1 MRNKNF
7 IITTTLMITIIVD
20 VMGMGLVFPVMPALF
35 FNVDHALVSADMS
48 EHWRHFYF
56 GVAMAAWPLGMLI
69 GSPYLGD
76 LSDKLG
82 RKKVIIICLSGV
94 LITNILAGF
103 AVNAELLA
111 VFIFVRFLSGFFSGS
126 FPIAQAM
133 MVDISDASNKAKNIS
148 LVTLAAS
155 SGFIVG
161 PLITSASTLPAVQS
175 IFNYSVPFYIA
186 GLVSLLNLISV
197 IIFLPRTRAARP
209 DIKVPLLKGLLVIGE
224 VLSDARIKK
233 LLIAFVLMFL
243 GWGFYCMNLAL
254 LMENAFH
261 YSTSMIALLFAFTAL
276 SNVLGILFL
285 QPIMLRN
292 FSLKKICLIFSL
304 VLVVLL
310 LLSANST
317 WAGMQWIVG
326 IIMPG
331 IQMVFYTAI
340 MTLFS
345 NAVSADEQGKV
356 MGGADAGAALAWMT
370 NSFAVGVLTD
380 FSILL
385 PLFIGAF
392 CMLCSS
398 VFFTRF
404 VKLNQN

>member
-1 MRNKNF
+1 MKNKNF

-35 FNVDHALVSADMS
+35 FNAHHTLVAATMS
-48 EHWRHFYF
+48 QHWRHFYF

-82 RKKVIIICLSGV
+82 RKKVIIICLIGV

-103 AVNAELLA
+103 AVSSELLTT
-111 VFIFVRFLSGFFSGS
+111 FIVVRFLSGFFSGS

-133 MVDISDASNKAKNIS
+133 MVDISDETNKAKNIS

-161 PLITSASTLPAVQS
+161 PLITSASTLPAVQA

-197 IIFLPRTRAARP
+197 ILFLPKTKAARP
-209 DIKVPLLKGLLVIGE
+209 GIKVPILKGLLVIGH
-224 VLSDARIKK
+224 VLGDVRIKK
-233 LLIAFVLMFL
+233 ILIAFILMFL

-254 LMENAFH
+254 LMEKAFH
-261 YSTSMIALLFAFTAL
+261 YSTSLIALLFAFTAL

-285 QPIMLRN
+285 QPIMLRH
-292 FSLKKICLIFSL
+292 FSLRKICLISSL
-304 VLVVLL
+304 VLAVLL
-310 LLSANST
+310 LLSAN
-317 WAGMQWIVG
+317 
-326 IIMPG
+326 
-331 IQMVFYTAI
+331 
-340 MTLFS
+340 
-345 NAVSADEQGKV
+345 
-356 MGGADAGAALAWMT
+356 
-370 NSFAVGVLTD
+370 
-380 FSILL
+380 
-385 PLFIGAF
+385 
-392 CMLCSS
+392 
-398 VFFTRF
+398 
-404 VKLNQN
+404 